1 MKDEKINESL
11 AAEKQCIC
19 AECMPSNWPDTNG
32 WRCEKSRSLT
42 AEAREAS
49 PWRGIESAPRDI
61 DSYEQVRVLVKS
73 GKQFITYWGASEDGD
88 EGWVID
94 GFQLEGEMLPNG
106 EVTHWMPTSSP
117 TASEAREAGKVEVSS
132 VDQACDVM
140 SAASARINQ
149 LIERVNELYEENK
162 ALRLE
167 LKDKPVNGG
176 LASISNQP
184 TAAEVIA
191 VAKKAMEMA
200 HEILRKQGID
210 PGCYSPRNFD
220 EQQVL
225 HIAEHHGYGNL
236 MVLLSSKWY
245 QLQRG
250 GAFSVGRCISSNA
263 SDAREINAAI
273 KALAAWE
280 AAQR

>member
-1 MKDEKINESL
+1 MSQEHSAEWYRGAIWQWGEGKKLAELDDLL
-11 AAEKQCIC
+11 AA
-19 AECMPSNWPDTNG
+19 A
-32 WRCEKSRSLT
+32 
-42 AEAREAS
+42 
-49 PWRGIESAPRDI
+49 
-61 DSYEQVRVLVKS
+61 
-73 GKQFITYWGASEDGD
+73 
-88 EGWVID
+88 
-94 GFQLEGEMLPNG
+94 
-106 EVTHWMPTSSP
+106 
-117 TASEAREAGKVEVSS
+117 EAREAGKVEPDCVECAHPS
-132 VDQACDVM
+132 D
-140 SAASARINQ
+140 
-149 LIERVNELYEENK
+149 
-162 ALRLE
+162 
-167 LKDKPVNGG
+167 G
-176 LASISNQP
+176 LDDADGCGPLCKGCHAGRMAP

-191 VAKKAMEMA
+191 GAKKALEMA

-250 GAFSVGRCISSNA
+250 GAFSVGQCISSNA